1 MGRSVEY
8 DNPFCQG
15 EISNLGYAREEN
27 DLEYL
32 KEWSREAVI
41 AYEAYRNT
49 TSDEKAKAAK
59 WDKLI
64 KSLEDILDRDDRVN
78 LEYGPE

>member
-1 MGRSVEY
+1 MGREVEY

-32 KEWSREAVI
+32 KEWSREAVKF
-41 AYEAYRNT
+41 YEAYRNT
-49 TSDEKAKAAK
+49 TSDEKTKAI
-59 WDKLI
+59 KLDRLMS
-64 KSLEDILDRDDRVN
+64 SLEDIIDKDDLVN
-78 LEYGPE
+78 LEHGPE